1 MLEKQYPVRE
11 IRYQD
16 LENEPFDSTVPTVY
30 AIVRDGVRF
39 EFLVRRRKH
48 CRQAV
53 VFGTGTLS
61 VPSEKWPFFSRHT
74 WMDDL
79 PYNCIYYFDP
89 TLYLGGVMLAWGYGT
104 NRRWYLREIGGLLRT
119 ILGKLGVEPKDA
131 LMMGSSGGGFTSLML
146 ATMLRS
152 RALAINPQTDFRRY
166 YAEDKVRDLRQTVL
180 KSGEDW
186 IPERSSVAK
195 LIRRERYC
203 PYMHI
208 VQNLFVVQDVA
219 TQLTTLQKEL
229 CGGAADVRCGTGKFK
244 IEFYYDRGG
253 HGAMPPKATCLEFI
267 RQDLCAQ
274 YADEE
279 PTPEPDR
286 SPVPAEEETA
296 PEEAVLEC
304 AAAYELRGRDLTVRL
319 TPVDGAGAGREYAF
333 YLYRGMKVVDKSDY
347 SASPEKTWRELPSG
361 RYHAKYF
368 VRTGKQMKQSFSM
381 NEVVIE

>member
-1 MLEKQYPVRE
+1 MADKQYPVRE

-16 LENEPFDSTVPTVY
+16 LENELFDSAVPTVY

-48 CRQAV
+48 CHQAV

-61 VPSEKWPFFSRHT
+61 VPREKWPFFSRHT
-74 WMDDL
+74 WMDDI

-166 YAEDKVRDLRQTVL
+166 YAEDSVRALRESVL
-180 KSGEDW
+180 KPGEDW
-186 IPERSSVAK
+186 LPERANVAT

-208 VQNLFVVQDVA
+208 VQNLLVMQDVV
-219 TQLTTLQKEL
+219 TQLTIMQKEL
-229 CGGAADVRCGTGKFK
+229 CGGAADVRCGIGKFK

-253 HGAMPPKATCLEFI
+253 HGAMPPKETCLEYI
-267 RQDLCAQ
+267 RRDLNAEYHDDELTQ
-274 YADEE
+274 PEQSEEISHLEGNASAD
-279 PTPEPDR
+279 
-286 SPVPAEEETA
+286 SF
-296 PEEAVLEC
+296 LEC
-304 AAAYELRGRDLTVRL
+304 KTEYELHGRDLTVRL
-319 TPVDGAGAGREYAF
+319 TPCSGPEGIREYAF
-333 YLYRGMKVVDKSDY
+333 YLYRGRQAIDKSAY
-347 SASPEKTWRELPSG
+347 TREAEKTYRGLPPG
-361 RYHAKYF
+361 RYHLKYF
-368 VRTGKQMKQSFSM
+368 VRLGQLKESYSM
-381 NEVVIE
+381 EVIDIS